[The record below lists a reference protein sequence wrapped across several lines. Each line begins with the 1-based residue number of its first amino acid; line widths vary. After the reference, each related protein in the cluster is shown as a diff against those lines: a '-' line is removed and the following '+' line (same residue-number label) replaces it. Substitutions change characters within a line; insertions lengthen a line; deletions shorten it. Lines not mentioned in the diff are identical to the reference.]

1 MQVGEAVVGTGCGG
15 GEGGLVFSFAVCE
28 AVKER
33 RRGLVG
39 VTSSG
44 FLTEKKETTH
54 PPGRFLL
61 R

>member
-44 FLTEKKETTH
+44 FLTEK
-54 PPGRFLL
+54 
-61 R
+61 